1 MLVLKHILLLF
12 FELYAFIILIFYSC
26 FLNVSLYFRT
36 ISCICVLFE
45 RVMGM
50 DNFLLIYIGLSINSW
65 KQNWMFRHT
74 LICVCHPFRRVSS
87 SCNIVQQFVIF
98 CIFSTLQ
105 FYYLNELE
113 MNIAMIVFWKPKTGA
128 ITNTRYLNRN
138 VGLKCKTQFREIQ
151 KSWLSRIGFVV
162 LLQNVILSH
171 FFYTMGI
178 GKHCNKN

>member
-1 MLVLKHILLLF
+1 MLVLKHILSGVFSL
-12 FELYAFIILIFYSC
+12 IIYSC
-26 FLNVSLYFRT
+26 FLIVSLYFRT

-50 DNFLLIYIGLSINSW
+50 DNFLLICIGLSINSW
-65 KQNWMFRHT
+65 QQNWMFRHT
-74 LICVCHPFRRVSS
+74 LICVCHPFRRISS

-128 ITNTRYLNRN
+128 ITSIRYLNRN
-138 VGLKCKTQFREIQ
+138 VGLKCKTQFREIE
-151 KSWLSRIGFVV
+151 KSWLSIVSHWLRRVV
-162 LLQNVILSH
+162 AKRDTFN
-171 FFYTMGI
+171 FFS
-178 GKHCNKN
+178 